1 MKYAELRCKSNFS
14 FLQGASHPHELVEE
28 AHRLGYTGLALTDQA
43 SVAGVVRGHT
53 AAKELDFSFSV
64 GAEIQLIDGP
74 CIVLWPIDR
83 SGYGRMCQLISRGRT
98 RSEKGTYV
106 IRWRDL
112 CELNQ
117 GLIAGLIPYG
127 EVPSNSN
134 QHEGAFCN
142 QAFREVFDDRA
153 RTYWVNY
160 IVALTILLYLINCL
174 RSQENLNYLWSQVVM
189 FTTTKREE

>member
-74 CIVLWPIDR
+74 
-83 SGYGRMCQLISRGRT
+83 
-98 RSEKGTYV
+98 
-106 IRWRDL
+106 
-112 CELNQ
+112 
-117 GLIAGLIPYG
+117 
-127 EVPSNSN
+127 
-134 QHEGAFCN
+134 
-142 QAFREVFDDRA
+142 
-153 RTYWVNY
+153 
-160 IVALTILLYLINCL
+160 
-174 RSQENLNYLWSQVVM
+174 
-189 FTTTKREE
+189 